1 MGCASVSLAP
11 YLRGMIHTDFDI
23 TVIGGGAAG
32 FFAAIHAADGGKNK
46 VVILEKTNKLLS
58 KVKVSGGGRCNVIH
72 DCDYPSKLIN
82 FYPRG
87 GRSLRKP
94 FEIFGAKETRQW
106 FENKGVKLKVEED
119 GRIFPVTDDSQTI
132 INCLFAE
139 AKKNQVSIELKREV
153 VKINP
158 QEEGF
163 RLKLKSG
170 EPINCKK
177 VIVTTGG
184 QNKAS
189 GYDWLKDL
197 GLKIAKPIPSL
208 FTFNVPDSDMKD
220 LLGLSVGN
228 GYVQIPG
235 TKWKQDGPILITH
248 WGFSAPAV
256 IKLSAW
262 AAIDLFER
270 SYQFPILLNWT
281 GMEEEQVRGELSS
294 FATAHP
300 KKVVD
305 TNQLM
310 NIPSRLWQR
319 ICSKAGIE
327 SEKRYIDLSKKE
339 FNRLVE
345 MLVRCPFQV
354 NGKTT
359 FKEEFVTCGGVE
371 LNEVNLK
378 TFEAK
383 KIPGLYLAGEI
394 LNVDGVTGG
403 FNFQH
408 AWTSGYLSGASAMK
422 SVER

>member
-1 MGCASVSLAP
+1 MSK
-11 YLRGMIHTDFDI
+11 TDFDI
-23 TVIGGGAAG
+23 AVIGGGAAG
-32 FFAAIHAADGGKNK
+32 FFAAIHAADGGRNK

-58 KVKVSGGGRCNVIH
+58 KVKVSGGGRCNVTH
-72 DCDYPSKLIN
+72 DCDYASQLITH
-82 FYPRG
+82 YPRG

-94 FEIFGAKETRQW
+94 FEIFGTKETRAW
-106 FENKGVKLKVEED
+106 FEKRGVKLKVEED
-119 GRIFPVTDDSQTI
+119 GRIFPTTDDSQTI

-139 AKKNQVSIELKREV
+139 AKKNEVTIELKREV
-153 VKINP
+153 VKIKP

-163 RLKLKSG
+163 SLKLKNA
-170 EPINCKK
+170 EPLNCQK

-197 GLKIAKPIPSL
+197 GLKIKRPLPSL
-208 FTFNVPDSDMKD
+208 FTFNVPDSDLKD
-220 LLGLSVGN
+220 LLGLSVNKGF
-228 GYVQIPG
+228 VQIPG

-262 AAIDLFER
+262 AAIDLYDK

-281 GMEEEQVRGELSS
+281 GLEEEEVRVSLKA
-294 FATAHP
+294 FAKAHP
-300 KKVVD
+300 KKVVNS
-305 TNQLM
+305 NQQLE
-310 NIPSRLWQR
+310 IPARLWQR
-319 ICSKAGIE
+319 LCTKAGIDE
-327 SEKRYIDLSKKE
+327 QKRFVDLSKKD

-359 FKEEFVTCGGVE
+359 FKEEFVTCGGVD
-371 LNEVNLK
+371 LHDVDLK

-383 KIPGLYLAGEI
+383 KIPGLYLAGEV

-408 AWTSGYLSGASAMK
+408 AWTSGYLSGTSAAK
-422 SVER
+422 G